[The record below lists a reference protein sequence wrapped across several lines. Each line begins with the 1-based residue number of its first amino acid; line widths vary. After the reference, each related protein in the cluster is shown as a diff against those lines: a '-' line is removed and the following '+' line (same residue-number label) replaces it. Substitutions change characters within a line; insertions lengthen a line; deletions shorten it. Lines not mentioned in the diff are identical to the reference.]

1 MTMQASYDL
10 SNNQRNEQVIF
21 DLACVLYETL
31 TPTREEKPTVPLP
44 DVSNDYR
51 KEGKEEGLYSTKYSF
66 E

>member
-21 DLACVLYETL
+21 DLVCVLHETL
-31 TPTREEKPTVPLP
+31 TPTREEKPIVPLP